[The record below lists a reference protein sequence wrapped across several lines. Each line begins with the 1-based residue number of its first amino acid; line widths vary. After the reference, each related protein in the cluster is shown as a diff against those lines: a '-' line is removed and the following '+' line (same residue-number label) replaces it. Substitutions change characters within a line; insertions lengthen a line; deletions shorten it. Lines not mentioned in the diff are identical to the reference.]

1 MAEENSSF
9 EVKKLKLNC
18 QLHGVQNNLKNGAY
32 SLGDLGSILPAALII
47 HDLAERKPLG
57 VSYMNNW
64 GCERL
69 GTSVNEINSIG
80 DDYYTRYFV
89 KEESFHIFI
98 GISNYLENED
108 FSQQYNFFQRVKL
121 HGQTNF
127 KWFYSVCKMF
137 TIQENQSPVEK
148 MIVLSSPLDGVD
160 STITKV
166 NQVLEENR
174 YIKNNYRVFATLT
187 KGEKR
192 IIALLVIGK
201 SSKDIAEELSI
212 SIHTVST
219 HRKNIIRKTECPTF
233 AALLKFAI
241 AFEVY

>member
-1 MAEENSSF
+1 MGEENSSF
-9 EVKKLKLNC
+9 EVKKLELNS
-18 QLHGVQNNLKNGAY
+18 QLHGVQTNLKNGAY
-32 SLGDLGSILPAALII
+32 NLVDFGSILPAALIV
-47 HDLAERKPLG
+47 HDMAEGKPLG

-69 GTSVNEINSIG
+69 GACVNEINTIG
-80 DDYYTRYFV
+80 DEYYTRYFV
-89 KEESFHIFI
+89 KEESFRIFI
-98 GISNYLENED
+98 GISQYLENND

-121 HGQTNF
+121 HGQADY

-137 TIQENQSPVEK
+137 SVQENYSPVEK
-148 MIVLSSPLDGVD
+148 MIVLSSPLTGVD

-166 NQVLEENR
+166 NQVLDENR
-174 YIKNNYRVFATLT
+174 YIKNNYRIFASLT

-192 IIALLVIGK
+192 IIAFLVHGK
-201 SSKDIAEELSI
+201 SSKNIAEELSI

-219 HRKNIIRKTECPTF
+219 HRKNIIRKTGCTTF